1 MLIIRWGRYVKQ
13 IRFKTRSLILNG
25 SIKTKP
31 ALIGHMTYS
40 TDKDRFHYLDTVRA
54 SALLG
59 GILLHAIMN
68 YLPGYRECNWPFSD
82 NSTNAGLGIL
92 YFIIHLFR
100 MPLFFLIAGFFA
112 RLLRQRLGTKGLIKN
127 RLRRIGLPLI
137 AFYFLVMPLGF
148 LAFIWAARQ
157 LGTSGM
163 GGTPKM
169 DLPPVIGPFVPWGH
183 LWFLYLLLVIY
194 LLVLAARA
202 TVVSFDTEGTLR
214 STISRLLDSA
224 FRLRIA
230 PLLLGA
236 PIALSLF
243 LSPWWVQWQGIPSP
257 IIGLVPNFPGL
268 LAYGAAFLVGWFLHR
283 EQENLRV
290 LASDWHLYAVG
301 AVAGTAVALY
311 VVGIAPT
318 LRIVELDN
326 VDRAVYAGAYLFAQ
340 WCGMFAVIGFAAR
353 YLRAPSRRW
362 RYLADASYWM
372 YLIHAPIIFLLQTWM
387 LRWPLHWSIK
397 LSMILAITSVLLLTS
412 YHYLVRTTFMGVFLN
427 GRKYPRLSGN

>member
-1 MLIIRWGRYVKQ
+1 
-13 IRFKTRSLILNG
+13 
-25 SIKTKP
+25 
-31 ALIGHMTYS
+31 MTYS
-40 TDKDRFHYLDTVRA
+40 IDENRFHSLDAVRA
-54 SALLG
+54 CALLG

-68 YLPGYRECNWPFSD
+68 YMPGYREYNWPWSD

-92 YFIIHLFR
+92 YFVIHLFR
-100 MPLFFLIAGFFA
+100 MSLFFLIAGFFA
-112 RLLRQRLGTKGLIKN
+112 RLLHQRLGTKGLIKN

-137 AFYFLVMPLGF
+137 AFYFVVMPLGF
-148 LAFIWAARQ
+148 LSFIWVAQ
-157 LGTSGM
+157 KLGTSGT
-163 GGTPKM
+163 GGTAKM
-169 DLPPVIGPFVPWGH
+169 ELPPVIGPFVPWGH

-194 LLVLAARA
+194 VLVSAARA

-214 STISRLLDSA
+214 STVSRLLDSA

-236 PIALSLF
+236 PIALSLY

-290 LASDWHLYAVG
+290 LALDWHLYAVG

-311 VVGIAPT
+311 VIGIKPT
-318 LRIVELDN
+318 LGIVELNN

-340 WCGMFAVIGFAAR
+340 WCVMFAVIGLAVR
-353 YLRAPSRRW
+353 YLRVASGRW

-372 YLIHAPIIFLLQTWM
+372 YLMHAPIIFLLQTWM
-387 LRWPLHWSIK
+387 LHWPLHWSVK

-412 YHYLVRTTFMGVFLN
+412 YHYLVRTTFMGVFLS